1 MIAGIDVELIAY
13 NDDSSLEVAV
23 RAIRQVWPRA
33 VFADAFSGDRYAS
46 FWEIPFGE
54 TEELFV
60 YRDAAAAETWSSE
73 GAVETTFNTMVHVIR
88 DPGFITIVI
97 DKRDDVVESILS
109 AVRCALRDD
118 IFFTPAMLA
127 A

>member
-1 MIAGIDVELIAY
+1 
-13 NDDSSLEVAV
+13 
-23 RAIRQVWPRA
+23 
-33 VFADAFSGDRYAS
+33 
-46 FWEIPFGE
+46 
-54 TEELFV
+54 
-60 YRDAAAAETWSSE
+60 
-73 GAVETTFNTMVHVIR
+73 MVHVIR